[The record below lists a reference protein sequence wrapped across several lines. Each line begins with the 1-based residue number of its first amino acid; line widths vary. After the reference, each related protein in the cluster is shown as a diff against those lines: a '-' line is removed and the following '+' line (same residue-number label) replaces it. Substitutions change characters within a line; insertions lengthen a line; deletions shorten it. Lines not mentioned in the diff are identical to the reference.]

1 MSKKINARIVQKH
14 DIEDN
19 WLKAVNFVPMQGEI
33 VVYDK
38 DENYDYERIKVG
50 DGVTLVS
57 DLSFV
62 ADAIDERLDAVEAVV
77 MPAKSVV
84 SGTWTEDYNTIM
96 SGGRNGGQYTV
107 PDGYKCTSIKVNI
120 TPTFENGSFNLNF
133 FNQDPDTATS
143 YPVISSHTL
152 NEGENTIT
160 DIPEECVV
168 FNMGVSNMGN
178 GVSGDTCTF
187 NAEIIYEEDSSRI
200 EDIESKLTTVET
212 DVSALETEVDT
223 LETSLKAKLNI
234 KADAENVNE
243 AVSALDNGKVVSIVT
258 DAFTGGYDE
267 YIDDGIGKTYMLLDG
282 CTSIEINITAD
293 FEGTFGGTW
302 FNQNPDTATSNPVM
316 GSYTLNKGENIIT
329 EIPEGCKAFSVS
341 VNEITNS
348 SSGYACTFDVKIVY
362 EKASVIDERI
372 VALDARLET
381 VEAEVSVKANTEYV
395 DAAILALDD
404 GSVAKVSK
412 ITIPST
418 YQTTWSADKSL
429 YVYVDEPMQNAGMV
443 YAIPQGNMSY
453 SWDFG
458 YSTSDNKFEILPVY
472 NIIPI
477 FDDIKEGDV
486 FTLDFDGAEGTTV
499 YVEEVQESKIN
510 TRLATL
516 ESNKK
521 VPATFNSSSSLL
533 DNSST
538 EFVVSSGGVCEPWVE
553 FDVGMPYDDSTG
565 VINNGSSFGGY
576 LTTRYYLRY
585 MGSVENSNIARHQTV
600 IVENTNTNKDEI
612 YIRRGTSGITVVS
625 QNEDGSYV
633 CTSDNNWTNTA
644 WARIDAETETPP
656 TLTSV
661 TTDGVAIG
669 TDNWTGT
676 GYFCTSSGTKYKVT
690 HKPYVDGTATAS
702 SINGFNRFC
711 LKFAENTREWQNW
724 TPYFTYNGNSYEFFY
739 SPTRCLYEAL
749 IPETG
754 LTAVQVLNYI
764 EWKKYA
770 PTILNYGKLRALGYC
785 ELKDAEGNITKI
797 NTWIEPESIL
807 RDTSGNIDDTDWQ
820 KIVQYVSASWWDSA
834 LYALDR
840 VSLSLI
846 FLQADINAD
855 GNISNDDW
863 MDLQNVAQGY
873 HLLSLNSIDNFS

>member
-14 DIEDN
+14 DIEAN

-77 MPAKSVV
+77 LPAKSVV
-84 SGTWTEDYNTIM
+84 SETWTEDYNTIM

-187 NAEIIYEEDSSRI
+187 DAEIIYEEDSSRI

-267 YIDDGIGKTYMLLDG
+267 YIDGGIGKTYMLLDG
-282 CTSIEINITAD
+282 CASIEINITAD
-293 FEGTFGGTW
+293 FEGIFGGTW

-329 EIPEGCKAFSVS
+329 EIPEGCKAFSVG

-362 EKASVIDERI
+362 EKASVIDERLTAI
-372 VALDARLET
+372 EERVIDAKSVVSET
-381 VEAEVSVKANTEYV
+381 LTSFYHPPFKVVMIDKIYSIPDGYKCTSIKANLASVNMTCEDGDVYIQFCSQTPNGIHPWDSLGTVILSEGDNFITE
-395 DAAILALDD
+395 IPEGCKALYF
-404 GSVAKVSK
+404 SVAKYGEELSNSSCTIDVE
-412 ITIPST
+412 IT
-418 YQTTWSADKSL
+418 YEK
-429 YVYVDEPMQNAGMV
+429 
-443 YAIPQGNMSY
+443 
-453 SWDFG
+453 
-458 YSTSDNKFEILPVY
+458 TSVIYE
-472 NIIPI
+472 
-477 FDDIKEGDV
+477 
-486 FTLDFDGAEGTTV
+486 
-499 YVEEVQESKIN
+499 
-510 TRLATL
+510 RLTAL

-521 VPATFNSSSSLL
+521 VPATFNSSSGSL

-538 EFVVSSGGVCEPWVE
+538 EFVVSSGGICEPWVE
-553 FDVGMPYDDSTG
+553 FDVGMPYNDSTG

-612 YIRRGTSGITVVS
+612 YIRRGYSGITVVS
-625 QNEDGSYV
+625 QNTDGSYV
-633 CTSDNNWTNTA
+633 CKSNNSWTNTT
-644 WARIDAETETPP
+644 WTRIDAGATTPT
-656 TLTSV
+656 TLTLSISPSSFSSATSTNGITYYTANLVLAGAKASATPIADVVLSNDIDTAILQKEAYQCIDRIVMNDGSV
-661 TTDGVAIG
+661 TLYCFD
-669 TDNWTGT
+669 
-676 GYFCTSSGTKYKVT
+676 SLPEVT
-690 HKPYVDGTATAS
+690 FD
-702 SINGFNRFC
+702 I
-711 LKFAENTREWQNW
+711 KFM
-724 TPYFTYNGNSYEFFY
+724 
-739 SPTRCLYEAL
+739 
-749 IPETG
+749 
-754 LTAVQVLNYI
+754 V
-764 EWKKYA
+764 
-770 PTILNYGKLRALGYC
+770 
-785 ELKDAEGNITKI
+785 
-797 NTWIEPESIL
+797 
-807 RDTSGNIDDTDWQ
+807 
-820 KIVQYVSASWWDSA
+820 
-834 LYALDR
+834 
-840 VSLSLI
+840 
-846 FLQADINAD
+846 
-855 GNISNDDW
+855 
-863 MDLQNVAQGY
+863 M
-873 HLLSLNSIDNFS
+873 